1 MLKSPISL
9 YYLLKPNIKIL
20 QLCKIKSIF
29 LFLLIFC
36 ISISALSAQTVH
48 QYNNPGAICY
58 SETVFEKKAK
68 NPKGVIVVEVSAADI
83 KSYAL
88 NNRYVSSGLFNDYN
102 FLYIRVIEKQ
112 NEFPLNCYEQIIN
125 VNSFVNRIEKSSYY
139 LINERN
145 DFSQSGENSNT
156 QQYEFKIIAGKD
168 LQLQHVKDE
177 IEQKTTGTNYFM
189 PIVYTTQEVDAE
201 KMANYKKNFDIGF
214 NYNPFFITG
223 AKLGIDKTAIG
234 LLGISFK
241 KNTGHTTS
249 IVLNLNYSIA
259 NKTKTKEKLQTVSR
273 DTINAHALFG
283 AELTFRKYYN
293 NEEPL
298 RYFSSAGVGFYSL
311 IDVKL
316 RRKQTSVSKKNSENQ
331 YITLLY
337 DFGLEYRLSP
347 SLKVNASLPL
357 KYYINNGGSGS
368 LNTFG
373 FGVNMGI
380 SYTLNPGSISKRKQF

>member
-9 YYLLKPNIKIL
+9 NYLLKPNIKIL
-20 QLCKIKSIF
+20 HSCEIKSNL

-36 ISISALSAQTVH
+36 ISISPLSAQTVH
-48 QYNNPGAICY
+48 QYNNPGTVCY

-68 NPKGVIVVEVSAADI
+68 NPKGVIVVEVSVADI
-83 KSYAL
+83 KFHAL
-88 NNRYVSSGLFNDYN
+88 NNGYISSGLFSDYN

-112 NEFPLNCYEQIIN
+112 NNFPLNCYEQIIN

-139 LINERN
+139 LISEENG
-145 DFSQSGENSNT
+145 FSQNDVNSHP
-156 QQYEFKIIAGKD
+156 QKYEFKIIAAKD
-168 LQLQHVKDE
+168 LELQQIKEE
-177 IEQKTTGTNYFM
+177 IKKKTTTTNYFM
-189 PIVYTTQEVDAE
+189 PIVYTTQEVDAV

-214 NYNPFFITG
+214 NYNPFFLTG

-234 LLGISFK
+234 LLGISLK
-241 KNTGHTTS
+241 KNTSHTTAL
-249 IVLNLNYSIA
+249 VLNLNYSIA

-283 AELTFRKYYN
+283 ADLTFRKYYN

-298 RYFSSAGVGFYSL
+298 RYFSSAGLGFYSL

-347 SLKVNASLPL
+347 SLKVNAALPL

-373 FGVNMGI
+373 FGVNMGF
-380 SYTLNPGSISKRKQF
+380 SYTLNPSNLAKRK